1 MRLREKVIVS
11 WSGGKDSALA
21 LYEVLGTGNYEVLE
35 LLTTVTKDY
44 DRVSIHGV
52 RRVLLEQQARSLGFK
67 LEKMIISKG
76 ASDEDYEREILKVFT
91 RHRASGVF
99 SVVFGDIFLED
110 VKKYR
115 ERILSTIEMK
125 GVFPLWKRNTRQ
137 LARIFID
144 LGFKAVITMVDS
156 NFLGKDFAGRTF
168 DAQFLSDLPSNVD
181 PCGENGEFHTFVYGG
196 PMFHERILFTE
207 GETVLR
213 ENRFYY
219 CDLIPSSG

>member
-1 MRLREKVIVS
+1 VVVS

-21 LYEVLGTGNYEVLE
+21 LHEVLEAGNYEVVE
-35 LLTTVTKDY
+35 LLTTVTRDY

-52 RRVLLEQQARSLGFK
+52 RRVLLEQQALSLGLD
-67 LEKMIISKG
+67 LEEMVISKG
-76 ASDEDYEREILKVFT
+76 ASDEDYERELANILT
-91 RHRASGVF
+91 QHRTNGVF

-115 ERILSTIEMK
+115 ERILSKIGMK
-125 GVFPLWKRNTRQ
+125 GVFPLWKIDTHI
-137 LARIFID
+137 LARRFVD

-168 DAQFLSDLPSNVD
+168 DDQFLSDLPSNVD
-181 PCGENGEFHTFVYGG
+181 PCGENGEFHTFVYDG
-196 PMFHERILFTE
+196 PMFREKVLFTK
-207 GETVLR
+207 GEIVLR

-219 CDLIPSSG
+219 CDLIPSST